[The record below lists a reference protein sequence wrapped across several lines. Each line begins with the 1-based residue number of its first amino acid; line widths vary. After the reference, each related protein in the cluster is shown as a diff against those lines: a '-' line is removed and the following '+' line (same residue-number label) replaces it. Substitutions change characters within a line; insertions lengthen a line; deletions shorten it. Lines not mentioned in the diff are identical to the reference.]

1 MEYRIGVDIGGT
13 SVKLAVVDSEYN
25 VLDKLRFPTGE
36 TATADGIIQGII
48 DNCRILMG
56 KYPVSAIGIGSAGR
70 VNREKGT
77 VIVAGNLPFVDEP
90 IVDKVSKAL
99 GLPTFI
105 DNDGYCAL
113 IGEMTAGVCKGCK
126 DALILTIG
134 TGIGGAI
141 LIGNRLVR
149 GHNNRAG
156 ELGHFVIDRNG
167 IECECGLQGCFERYA
182 SATALIEQ
190 TEAAIKANPN
200 SILAVEAQNGINGK
214 TAFDAKEKGCP
225 VATELLYEYGKT
237 FAVGVNSLIYI
248 FQPEM
253 IVISGGVSNQGEGL
267 LSLIRPH
274 LLPEANIA
282 ITTLKSNGGII
293 GASVL
298 GTPVCPVSVN

>member
-36 TATADGIIQGII
+36 TATADGIIQGMI
-48 DNCRILMG
+48 DNCRILMK
-56 KYPVSAIGIGSAGR
+56 KYPVKSIGIGSAGR
-70 VNREKGT
+70 VNKEKGT
-77 VIVAGNLPFVDEP
+77 VIVAGNLPFVNEP
-90 IVDKVSKAL
+90 VVDKVSKAL
-99 GLPTFI
+99 GLPTYI
-105 DNDGYCAL
+105 DNDGFCAL

-141 LIGNRLVR
+141 LINNELYR

-156 ELGHFVIDRNG
+156 ELGHFTLNMNG
-167 IECECGLQGCFERYA
+167 MECECGLRGCFERYV

-190 TEAAIKANPN
+190 TELAVKENPE
-200 SILAVEAQNGINGK
+200 SILALEAKNGINGK

-225 VATELLYEYGKT
+225 VATALLEEYGRM
-237 FAVGVNSLIYI
+237 FAAGVNSLVYI
-248 FQPEM
+248 FQPQM
-253 IVISGGVSNQGEGL
+253 IAVSGGVSNQGEGL
-267 LSLIRPH
+267 MSLIRPH
-274 LLPEANIA
+274 LLPEVNMA

-293 GASVL
+293 GAAVL
-298 GTPVCPVSVN
+298 DEWV

>member
-36 TATADGIIQGII
+36 TATADGIIQGMI
-48 DNCRILMG
+48 DNCRILMK
-56 KYPVSAIGIGSAGR
+56 KYPVKSIGIGSAGR

-77 VIVAGNLPFVDEP
+77 VIVAGNLPFVNEP
-90 IVDKVSKAL
+90 VVDKVSKAL
-99 GLPTFI
+99 DLPTYI
-105 DNDGYCAL
+105 DNDGFCAL

-141 LIGNRLVR
+141 LINNELYR

-156 ELGHFVIDRNG
+156 ELGHFTLNMNG
-167 IECECGLQGCFERYA
+167 MECECGLRGCFERYV

-190 TEAAIKANPN
+190 TELAVKENPE
-200 SILAVEAQNGINGK
+200 SILALEAKNGINGK

-225 VATELLYEYGKT
+225 VATALLEEYGRM
-237 FAVGVNSLIYI
+237 FAAGVNSLVYI
-248 FQPEM
+248 FQPQM
-253 IVISGGVSNQGEGL
+253 IAVSGGVSNQGEGL
-267 LSLIRPH
+267 MSLIRPH
-274 LLPEANIA
+274 LLPEVNMA

-293 GASVL
+293 GAAVL
-298 GTPVCPVSVN
+298 DEWV